1 MKEVNMSKEEMKEF
15 IRERLEQADYI
26 NTEIVYGLILGLFGE

>member
-1 MKEVNMSKEEMKEF
+1 MGDVSREEMKEY
-15 IRERLEQADYI
+15 IMEKLEEADYI

>member
-1 MKEVNMSKEEMKEF
+1 MSKEEMKEY
-15 IRERLEQADYI
+15 IMEKLEEADYI

>member
-1 MKEVNMSKEEMKEF
+1 MGDVSKEEMKEY
-15 IRERLEQADYI
+15 IMEKLEEADYI